1 MTLSLPLLL
10 LPVFL
15 FSHIS
20 AAHCRLYVRHLKDM
34 HILHIIVQFHISI
47 VHKHCHGYYEQML
60 EVIKA
65 MMTTALKDNAALCFS
80 IVTGC
85 LRISKESIFKCE
97 KYSRPL
103 VLPCMTQFLMIGNF
117 QPLKYFSAVFFYIE
131 KFSQH
136 THSKGLSKTSR
147 TCNQCHFCSSVLQYF
162 TDQSRFIDIIVFIF
176 SYLRKI

>member
-47 VHKHCHGYYEQML
+47 VHKHCQNLTIY
-60 EVIKA
+60 
-65 MMTTALKDNAALCFS
+65 
-80 IVTGC
+80 
-85 LRISKESIFKCE
+85 IFKCE

-147 TCNQCHFCSSVLQYF
+147 TCNQCHFCSRVLQYF
-162 TDQSRFIDIIVFIF
+162 TDQSRFINIIVFIF